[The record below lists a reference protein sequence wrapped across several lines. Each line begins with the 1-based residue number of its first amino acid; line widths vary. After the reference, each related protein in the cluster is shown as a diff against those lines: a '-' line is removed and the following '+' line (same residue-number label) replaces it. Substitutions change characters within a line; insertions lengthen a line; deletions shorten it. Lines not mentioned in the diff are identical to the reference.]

1 MASASLMLPPAPRRP
16 SVGRA
21 AKKAAP
27 RSSSPHVA
35 VGARVEA
42 AWHGQYYGAQVTAL
56 AGPKSAHVLFD
67 DGMESTVA
75 VSEIRAARLL
85 EGASVE
91 LRAADQDWAPGKV
104 RKRPPPP
111 SRLLGC

>member
-21 AKKAAP
+21 AKKATP

-56 AGPKSAHVLFD
+56 DGPKSVHVLFD

-75 VSEIRAARLL
+75 VSEVRPRGSSKEPASSCVPPTRTGRPARS
-85 EGASVE
+85 E
-91 LRAADQDWAPGKV
+91 
-104 RKRPPPP
+104 RPLP
-111 SRLLGC
+111 RRRCLDC